1 MNYLVT
7 LGLLKNRVLMPGFKG
22 SRLSINYVVS
32 IMATTK
38 CREAF
43 LWLADYRDL
52 FNEVLLALVGI
63 NVVSSLVLIL
73 LRFLIG

>member
-1 MNYLVT
+1 M
-7 LGLLKNRVLMPGFKG
+7 M
-22 SRLSINYVVS
+22 
-32 IMATTK
+32 TTK
-38 CREAF
+38 HGYVF

-52 FNEVLLALVGI
+52 FDWVFLALIGI

>member
-1 MNYLVT
+1 
-7 LGLLKNRVLMPGFKG
+7 
-22 SRLSINYVVS
+22 
-32 IMATTK
+32 MATTK
-38 CREAF
+38 YGYVF

-52 FNEVLLALVGI
+52 FDEVLLALVGI